1 MKKLL
6 WIIVLGLLLS
16 GNAYAKT
23 IKCDNNYNNG
33 TSIFTYD
40 TNGINSEAKYFD
52 DVSFDGTIFSAIA
65 YDYKKNLLGFKK
77 LSHRWYIQI
86 NTSGRTVLLD
96 RFNTK
101 NKNKDSWFYVNCR

>member
-6 WIIVLGLLLS
+6 SIVVLSLLLS

-52 DVSFDGTIFSAIA
+52 DVSFVVVWHVKFHICWFLLFS
-65 YDYKKNLLGFKK
+65 L
-77 LSHRWYIQI
+77 
-86 NTSGRTVLLD
+86 V
-96 RFNTK
+96 
-101 NKNKDSWFYVNCR
+101 V